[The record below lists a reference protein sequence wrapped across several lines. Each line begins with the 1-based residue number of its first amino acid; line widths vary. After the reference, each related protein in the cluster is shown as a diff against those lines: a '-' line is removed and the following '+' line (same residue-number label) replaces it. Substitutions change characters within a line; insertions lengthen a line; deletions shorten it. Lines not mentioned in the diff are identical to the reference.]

1 MSTNHTAAA
10 PTRGLL
16 ATEARL
22 FAREPGWLFW
32 ILLFPSLLLGVL
44 GLVPSF
50 REPDPELGG
59 LRVVDLYVPVVVL
72 LAALMASVQSMPT
85 VLAGYRERGVLRR
98 LRATPVSPAALLRAQ
113 VLLHGAAVLLGA
125 LLAMTLARVAFDTPL
140 PQQPLGWA
148 AAFVLAVAASL
159 SMGAVVTAAASTLK
173 VAQAVGSAVLFPM
186 MFTAGVWL
194 PVQTMPSLL
203 QQIVLWTPLGASA
216 RALGDASA
224 GDWPRLLDLAVT
236 AGWTVALGALALR
249 FFRWD

>member
-1 MSTNHTAAA
+1 MSTTHTAAA

-113 VLLHGAAVLLGA
+113 VLLHGTAVLLGA

-140 PQQPLGWA
+140 IMRADQTA
-148 AAFVLAVAASL
+148 ADALRLIPAVAGHGIVLHDERDAFAGCIPAARLATALPDAS
-159 SMGAVVTAAASTLK
+159 S
-173 VAQAVGSAVLFPM
+173 
-186 MFTAGVWL
+186 AGV
-194 PVQTMPSLL
+194 
-203 QQIVLWTPLGASA
+203 
-216 RALGDASA
+216 
-224 GDWPRLLDLAVT
+224 
-236 AGWTVALGALALR
+236 
-249 FFRWD
+249 